1 VGVASPAAAVAR
13 RERLLW
19 LRRCGRGRRRG
30 RGEGGGGEAG
40 GAVRGAVG
48 CGPQRRAAA
57 RLAVARDGAVRGA
70 SALGVTPCGAVA
82 SSGSLQRAR
91 RLRAAAWPTAVLC
104 GARLAAVHGSA
115 RGGASGGARVHAGM
129 PRRGSREGG
138 GGQVGEGDGEQRG
151 GGGQVSERDDEPPP
165 TRPISPFMA
174 GSTEAAAAH
183 SLPGGA
189 DDDEGERRIL
199 APSRR

>member
-1 VGVASPAAAVAR
+1 VPPCGVQSAAACSGVRQRSAG
-13 RERLLW
+13 
-19 LRRCGRGRRRG
+19 CGRPWLVT
-30 RGEGGGGEAG
+30 ALF
-40 GAVRGAVG
+40 GACRLSVR
-48 CGPQRRAAA
+48 RRAA
-57 RLAVARDGAVRGA
+57 
-70 SALGVTPCGAVA
+70 P
-82 SSGSLQRAR
+82 
-91 RLRAAAWPTAVLC
+91 WPSAVLC
-104 GARLAAVHGSA
+104 GARPAAVRGSA